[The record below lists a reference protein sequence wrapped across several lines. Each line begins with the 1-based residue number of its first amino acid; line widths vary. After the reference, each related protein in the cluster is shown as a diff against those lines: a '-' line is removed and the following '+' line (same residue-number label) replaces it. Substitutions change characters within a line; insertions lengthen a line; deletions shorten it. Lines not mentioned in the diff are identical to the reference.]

1 MTKESPRFDPSLS
14 PEFTIARLMGDELPT
29 PEEFATSFT
38 KSELYDMVRSTEKSV
53 LDLESRM
60 IKLQAE
66 INRLKRIKQLV
77 ASALPLSLEQNIE

>member
-1 MTKESPRFDPSLS
+1 MSKESPRFDLSSS

-38 KSELYDMVRSTEKSV
+38 KSELYDMARSAEKSV
-53 LDLESRM
+53 LDLDSKIVE
-60 IKLQAE
+60 LQAE
-66 INRLKRIKQLV
+66 IYRMKRIKQLV